1 MATILILDDDEPIV
15 VFLSE
20 ILLAVGHLVISANT
34 AARAREVLGSER
46 NISLLILDHHLEG
59 ESGLQLLTELRQSA
73 RFRSLPV
80 IVCSGDAKPESV
92 KGFLSLQIASFIVK
106 PFTAK
111 RILSEI
117 EHVLLCSGN
126 SN

>member
-106 PFTAK
+106 PFTAQ
-111 RILSEI
+111 RILGEI

>member
-106 PFTAK
+106 PFTTQ
-111 RILSEI
+111 RILSEV

-126 SN
+126 ST